1 MPPPSMLRAGS
12 QPPGARSGSAAPQE
26 HRVISAPSHH
36 TTISGSPKHRTITTT
51 SVVRGVRGDG
61 TSGVVNVGP
70 ARRRASIS
78 VMPSSVSAATGSQQQ
93 PIVRSCLQRRTLSQY
108 DVIIWCMICAR
119 KMAGKRLVFFQHVN

>member
-108 DVIIWCMICAR
+108 DVII
-119 KMAGKRLVFFQHVN
+119 